1 MTSRFHDDAG
11 ELSRGIRQ
19 RRTAQS
25 RPTTF
30 YKAPLS
36 LVSVARFICFCP
48 TPHRGAILHS
58 PSKTL
63 HLHTQTAFYPLFH
76 FTAFLLD
83 DGVGGKFNTMI
94 LSPKPVTITFVNSA
108 VSGLYPLYR
117 QLPVPLLPLSFTPNL
132 ITVILSTYYI
142 NSLSVNYP
150 VSSRSITL
158 LIVLS

>member
-1 MTSRFHDDAG
+1 VGFDNDALHKAVRRHSTKRLC
-11 ELSRGIRQ
+11 LSLALLASSVSARHRTAALYYIPHQ
-19 RRTAQS
+19 RRYIYIH
-25 RPTTF
+25 RP
-30 YKAPLS
+30 
-36 LVSVARFICFCP
+36 R
-48 TPHRGAILHS
+48 
-58 PSKTL
+58 
-63 HLHTQTAFYPLFH
+63 FYPLFH